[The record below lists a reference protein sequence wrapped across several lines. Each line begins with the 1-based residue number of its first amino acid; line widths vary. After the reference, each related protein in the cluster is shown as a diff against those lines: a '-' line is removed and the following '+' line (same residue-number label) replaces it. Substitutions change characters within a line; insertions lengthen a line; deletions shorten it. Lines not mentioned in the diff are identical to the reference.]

1 MSDPFKT
8 IRTRLMIIRTLAFS
22 AALFFCTSS
31 LATQLLNKQIDQDYP
46 YLESLYKHLHQHPE
60 ISFQEKL
67 TAKRIAEEL
76 RQLDFEV
83 TTNFG
88 GHGVVGVFKNG
99 AGPTL
104 MIRTDLDALPIQ
116 EQTGLAY
123 ASKKTMKGRDG
134 KQTYT
139 MHACG
144 HDIHMT
150 VFTGTARRLI
160 EAKQDWAGTLVMIG
174 QPAEERSGGAKAMLA
189 EGLFEKF
196 PRPDYN
202 LAIHVS
208 ADIPAG
214 KVGTVKGF
222 AMANVDSVDI
232 LVKGQG
238 GHGAYPHNTKDP
250 IVLASQIVQSLQT
263 IVSRETS
270 PLEPAVVTVGSIH
283 GGSQHNII
291 SNQVKMQLTLRS
303 YSDAVR
309 KNTLESIRRMTKHLG
324 LAAGLPE
331 AQLPE
336 VTVLDESTPAAYNDP
351 KLTSKLTNLFEKLL
365 GSENIINLKPEMVG
379 EDFGRYGQVA
389 PKIPSLMYRLGTV
402 NQERYQQSVD
412 SATRL
417 PTLHSAN
424 FAPDPE
430 PTIKTGVLTM
440 SEAALLLLKKN

>member
-160 EAKQDWAGTLVMIG
+160 EAKQDWAGT
-174 QPAEERSGGAKAMLA
+174 
-189 EGLFEKF
+189 
-196 PRPDYN
+196 
-202 LAIHVS
+202 
-208 ADIPAG
+208 
-214 KVGTVKGF
+214 
-222 AMANVDSVDI
+222 
-232 LVKGQG
+232 
-238 GHGAYPHNTKDP
+238 
-250 IVLASQIVQSLQT
+250 
-263 IVSRETS
+263 
-270 PLEPAVVTVGSIH
+270 
-283 GGSQHNII
+283 
-291 SNQVKMQLTLRS
+291 
-303 YSDAVR
+303 
-309 KNTLESIRRMTKHLG
+309 
-324 LAAGLPE
+324 
-331 AQLPE
+331 
-336 VTVLDESTPAAYNDP
+336 
-351 KLTSKLTNLFEKLL
+351 
-365 GSENIINLKPEMVG
+365 
-379 EDFGRYGQVA
+379 
-389 PKIPSLMYRLGTV
+389 
-402 NQERYQQSVD
+402 
-412 SATRL
+412 
-417 PTLHSAN
+417 
-424 FAPDPE
+424 
-430 PTIKTGVLTM
+430 
-440 SEAALLLLKKN
+440 